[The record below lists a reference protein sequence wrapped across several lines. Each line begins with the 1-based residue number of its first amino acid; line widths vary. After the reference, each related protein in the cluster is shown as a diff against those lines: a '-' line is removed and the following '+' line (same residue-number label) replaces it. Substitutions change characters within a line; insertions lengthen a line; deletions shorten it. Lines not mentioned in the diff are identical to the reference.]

1 MTDSGSVPTEFQ
13 VVYSEGASKNTA
25 HQAPFPMALLSSRA
39 FFVRLL
45 LPSAKPALRT
55 SFAIGTTP
63 SAVAMLTAS
72 TIAPSWRR
80 SANRAP
86 QTPSKTPDF
95 TSLSR
100 SPPPENKKRE
110 AALLLFDFE
119 FWWSLRESD
128 ARLTQD
134 KRRCQPTENP
144 CIIAY
149 FGCDELLVSRRPL
162 NHVIFSPKKYAKA
175 SWF

>member
-45 LPSAKPALRT
+45 LPSAKPTLRT

-72 TIAPSWRR
+72 TIAPSRRR

-100 SPPPENKKRE
+100 SIPP
-110 AALLLFDFE
+110 
-119 FWWSLRESD
+119 
-128 ARLTQD
+128 
-134 KRRCQPTENP
+134 KRRKGRCAHLP
-144 CIIAY
+144 
-149 FGCDELLVSRRPL
+149 FGIVNWWGLRDSDPRPSRCKRDAL
-162 NHVIFSPKKYAKA
+162 TN
-175 SWF
+175 